1 MDRENGLLVFDL
13 FIHEGGRTTDWARSV
28 ELGTQI
34 LVTGP
39 GGGGCTITGP
49 VFGFADDTA
58 FPAIAR
64 IMEANPDLTGRIMLY
79 PSHVDAAH
87 YPLPKHSGLEVI
99 IASEAERPTM
109 GQAACDAVSSAADG
123 FLWFAGQKALAT
135 QVRKTWKEHGGAAE
149 RSYISAFW

>member
-1 MDRENGLLVFDL
+1 
-13 FIHEGGRTTDWARSV
+13 
-28 ELGTQI
+28 
-34 LVTGP
+34 
-39 GGGGCTITGP
+39 
-49 VFGFADDTA
+49 
-58 FPAIAR
+58 
-64 IMEANPDLTGRIMLY
+64 MEANPDLTGRIMLY

-87 YPLPKHSGLEVI
+87 YPLPEHKGLEVV
-99 IASEAERPTM
+99 IASETARPTM